1 MPLVI
6 GMIKLYTILFEQTS
20 PDDVPSKTRELP
32 SSGPINLFHYLEGK
46 SSPPD
51 EITLS
56 PDKFGENPYTKN
68 DLQSSV
74 VPRVFFYTDPAQKE
88 TFFRSDPLY
97 MATVEASSIYNL
109 TKDPENYKFR
119 MKNKNLD
126 SLPMVVKDSL
136 EGETFKR
143 KLSPEEK
150 ASAQELYDGLSPAE
164 RQELKDPN
172 RFEFRTDAYFEPA
185 NFGSIG
191 RGSLDY
197 NSFLEFVASKYQ
209 GAFYKLNGFSVV
221 VWFEP
226 ITVNLLSPEVEKLLA
241 K

>member
-6 GMIKLYTILFEQTS
+6 GMIKLYPILFEQTS

-32 SSGPINLFHYLEGK
+32 SSGPINLFHYLKGK
-46 SSPPD
+46 TPPPD

-109 TKDPENYKFR
+109 TKDPENFKFR

-150 ASAQELYDGLSPAE
+150 AAAQELYDGLSSE
-164 RQELKDPN
+164 EKQELKIPIDSSSE
-172 RFEFRTDAYFEPA
+172 RMLILSQRT
-185 NFGSIG
+185 
-191 RGSLDY
+191 L
-197 NSFLEFVASKYQ
+197 V
-209 GAFYKLNGFSVV
+209 
-221 VWFEP
+221 
-226 ITVNLLSPEVEKLLA
+226 LLVGVI
-241 K
+241 

>member
-1 MPLVI
+1 
-6 GMIKLYTILFEQTS
+6 MIKLYPILFEQTS
-20 PDDVPSKTRELP
+20 PDNIPSKTRELP
-32 SSGPINLFHYLEGK
+32 NSGPINLFHYLKGK
-46 SSPPD
+46 TSPPD

-56 PDKFGENPYTKN
+56 PTKFGENPYTKN
-68 DLQSSV
+68 DLQSST
-74 VPRVFFYTDPAQKE
+74 VPRVFFYTDPSQKE

-97 MATVEASSIYNL
+97 MATVDASSIYNL
-109 TKDPENYKFR
+109 TKDPESYKFR

-150 ASAQELYDGLSPAE
+150 AAAQQLYDGLSAE
-164 RQELKDPN
+164 EKQELKDPN

-191 RGSLDY
+191 RGNLDY
-197 NSFLEFVASKYQ
+197 NGFLEFIASKYQ

-221 VWFEP
+221 VWFTP
-226 ITVNLLSPEVEKLLA
+226 ITVNLLPAEVEKILS